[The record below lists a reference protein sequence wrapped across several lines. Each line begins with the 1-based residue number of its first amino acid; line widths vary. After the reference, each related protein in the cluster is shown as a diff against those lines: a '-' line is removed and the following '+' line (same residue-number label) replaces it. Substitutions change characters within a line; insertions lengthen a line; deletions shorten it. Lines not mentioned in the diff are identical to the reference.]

1 MADINPAVVKA
12 LREKTNAGMMDCKR
26 ALTEAGGDIE
36 KAEALL
42 RQKGI
47 ASAGKKASRHAKE
60 GAVVSFIQPSGKTG
74 VLVEI
79 NCETDFVAKNDIF
92 TKFIKEI
99 TAEIAASSEGD
110 VPALLEAA
118 GSNGVLFKDAIAAT
132 IAALGENIVIRRF
145 ARFQI
150 AGDNGGLVASY
161 IHLQGK
167 VGVLA
172 EINCGNE
179 ATAKS
184 EGFRELVKDITL
196 QIAAAHPSV
205 VSRDQVDAAVVA
217 SEREI
222 YKAQVQGKPENI
234 VEKIVDG
241 KMDKFYSTA
250 CLLEQAC
257 IKNPDIT
264 VKDLVAAKEKE
275 LSDKISI
282 SRFVRYALGEES
294 GEAPVEEEG
303 H

>member
-1 MADINPAVVKA
+1 MADINPTVVKA

-60 GAVVSFIQPSGKTG
+60 GAVVSFIQASGKTG

-92 TKFIKEI
+92 TKFVKEI
-99 TAEIAASSEGD
+99 TAEISASNAD
-110 VPALLEAA
+110 NIPALLEAA
-118 GSNGVLFKDAIAAT
+118 GSSGVLFKDAIAAT

-150 AGDNGGLVASY
+150 AEGNGGLVASY

-179 ATAKS
+179 ETAKS

-196 QIAAAHPSV
+196 QIAAAHPTV
-205 VSRDQVDAAVVA
+205 VSRDQVDPALVA

-282 SRFVRYALGEES
+282 NRFVRYALGEES
-294 GEAPVEEEG
+294 GEAPAEEA
-303 H
+303 

>member
-1 MADINPAVVKA
+1 MADINPAIVKA

-60 GAVVSFIQPSGKTG
+60 GAVVSFIQPSGKVG

-92 TKFIKEI
+92 TKFVKEI
-99 TAEIAASSEGD
+99 SEEIAGSKAET
-110 VPALLEAA
+110 VETLLTSPDSK
-118 GSNGVLFKDAIAAT
+118 GILFKDSIATT
-132 IAALGENIVIRRF
+132 IAALGENMVVRRF
-145 ARFQI
+145 ARFQL
-150 AGDNGGLVASY
+150 DGGLVASY

-167 VGVLA
+167 VGVLV
-172 EINCGNE
+172 EIACGNE
-179 ATAKS
+179 ATTKS
-184 EGFRELVKDITL
+184 ESFRELVKDITL
-196 QIAAAHPSV
+196 QIAAAHPTC
-205 VSRDQVDAAVVA
+205 VSRDQVEASLVA

-222 YKAQVQGKPENI
+222 YKAQVAGKPDNI

-241 KMDKFYSTA
+241 KMDKFYSTT

-264 VKDLVAAKEKE
+264 VKDLVASKEKE
-275 LSDKISI
+275 LIDKII
-282 SRFVRYALGEES
+282 INKFVRYALGEES
-294 GEAPVEEEG
+294 GEAPVEEEA
-303 H
+303 

>member
-1 MADINPAVVKA
+1 MAEINPAVVKA

-36 KAEALL
+36 RAEALL

-92 TKFIKEI
+92 TKFIKEF
-99 TAEIAASSEGD
+99 TAEIAASNADS
-110 VPALLEAA
+110 VPVLLEAA
-118 GSNGVLFKDAIAAT
+118 GSDGILFKDTIAAT

-179 ATAKS
+179 ASAKS

-196 QIAAAHPSV
+196 QIAAAHPAV
-205 VSRDQVDAAVVA
+205 VSRDQVDAALVA

-264 VKDLVAAKEKE
+264 VKDLVASKEKE

-282 SRFVRYALGEES
+282 NRFVRYALGEES

>member
-1 MADINPAVVKA
+1 MADINPAIVKA

-60 GAVVSFIQPSGKTG
+60 GAVVSFIQPSGKVG

-92 TKFIKEI
+92 TKFVKEVSE
-99 TAEIAASSEGD
+99 EIAASKAETVES
-110 VPALLEAA
+110 LLESPDSK
-118 GSNGVLFKDAIAAT
+118 GILFKDSIATT
-132 IAALGENIVIRRF
+132 IAALGENMVVRRF
-145 ARFQI
+145 ARFQLE
-150 AGDNGGLVASY
+150 GGLVASY

-167 VGVLA
+167 VGVLV
-172 EINCGNE
+172 EIACNNE
-179 ATAKS
+179 ATTKS
-184 EGFRELVKDITL
+184 ESFREMVKDITL
-196 QIAAAHPSV
+196 QIAAAHPTCI
-205 VSRDQVDAAVVA
+205 SRDQVEATLVA

-222 YKAQVQGKPENI
+222 YKAQVAGKPDNI

-241 KMDKFYSTA
+241 KMDKFYSTT

-264 VKDLVAAKEKE
+264 VKDLVASKEKE
-275 LSDKISI
+275 LSDKIVI
-282 SRFVRYALGEES
+282 SKFVRYALGEES
-294 GEAPVEEEG
+294 GEAPVEEAV
-303 H
+303 

>member
-36 KAEALL
+36 RAEALL

-92 TKFIKEI
+92 TKFIKEF
-99 TAEIAASSEGD
+99 TAEIAASNADS
-110 VPALLEAA
+110 VPVLLEAA
-118 GSNGVLFKDAIAAT
+118 GSDGILFKDTIAAT

-145 ARFQI
+145 TRFQI

-179 ATAKS
+179 ASAKS

-196 QIAAAHPSV
+196 QIAAAHPAV
-205 VSRDQVDAAVVA
+205 VSRDQVDAALVA

-282 SRFVRYALGEES
+282 NRFVRYALGEES
-294 GEAPVEEEG
+294 GEAPAEEA
-303 H
+303 

>member
-1 MADINPAVVKA
+1 MAEINPAVVKA

-36 KAEALL
+36 RAEALL

-92 TKFIKEI
+92 TKFIKEF
-99 TAEIAASSEGD
+99 TAEIAASNADS
-110 VPALLEAA
+110 VPVLLEAA
-118 GSNGVLFKDAIAAT
+118 GSDGILFKDTIAAT

-145 ARFQI
+145 TRFQI

-179 ATAKS
+179 ASAKS

-196 QIAAAHPSV
+196 QIAAAHPAV
-205 VSRDQVDAAVVA
+205 VSRDQVDAALVA

-264 VKDLVAAKEKE
+264 VKDLVASKEKE

-282 SRFVRYALGEES
+282 NRFVRYALGEES